1 MCFTSVYDCSWA
13 AFLCFVCFSLLV
25 SLCYNSNAN
34 HVPSHFSVKCTNGS
48 VSRAGMAVN
57 FRSLTCGPAA
67 PGVPGSPLAPL
78 PPGAPCKMQRNT
90 VKRVFQCKRTETLT
104 EVKSSYLRSRR
115 ASPPIC
121 SLNNNN
127 YTLRDARH
135 TTHNFSSELVN
146 SC

>member
-1 MCFTSVYDCSWA
+1 MCVSHQFIIVHGQHSSVW
-13 AFLCFVCFSLLV
+13 SLSATTQMLTMC
-25 SLCYNSNAN
+25 LL
-34 HVPSHFSVKCTNGS
+34 T

-115 ASPPIC
+115 ASPPIW
-121 SLNNNN
+121 SLNNNKD
-127 YTLRDARH
+127 TQP
-135 TTHNFSSELVN
+135 TTFLLNWLTAANANV
-146 SC
+146 SCIA